1 MIYLLHLFT
10 EFSFCLKYEFNLL
23 LTFYLIIFPLINKF
37 QKENSMWSGVCVKT
51 IPGP

>member
-10 EFSFCLKYEFNLL
+10 EFSFCLKYELNLEML
-23 LTFYLIIFPLINKF
+23 FIFIIFHLINEF
-37 QKENSMWSGVCVKT
+37 QNENSMWSEVCVKT